1 MTEAPVSKLIL
12 KLCMPTILSM
22 LVTNFYN
29 LVDTAFVG
37 MEGNSA
43 SGAVGIVFGFMAV
56 LQAIGFLFGQGSG
69 SIISRA
75 LGGKKI
81 DKAGEVASTA
91 FFTAFFLAVAA
102 GIFSLIFIDDI
113 VFFLGSTETI
123 APYAKKYISFII
135 LTAPFLVTS
144 FTLNNMYIHKMTA
157 RGASFQVSV

>member
-1 MTEAPVSKLIL
+1 MEKNQFKIMTETPVGKLIL

-113 VFFLGSTETI
+113 VFFSREYGNHCSLCKKIHFLYNFDSTFFGYKF
-123 APYAKKYISFII
+123 YAEQHPA
-135 LTAPFLVTS
+135 L
-144 FTLNNMYIHKMTA
+144 
-157 RGASFQVSV
+157 